1 MIEPYRGEFNA
12 GFTAE
17 KYAALLRLLD
27 ERTGTAIRFRV
38 AETPCFFAKALMD
51 DMVRTGVELTEQL
64 LGDAAYMRDSDATI
78 PAEYCVPGQDEHP
91 HFMTVD
97 FGLVRGADGE
107 LRPKLVELQAFP
119 SLFGYQTVLAEAYRE
134 VFGLSPELK
143 NLLGGLD
150 DAAYWRLMREV
161 VVGDHA
167 PENVA
172 LVEVHPEA
180 QKTAPDFHVHAERLG
195 IAVVDVTQIVKQG
208 KRLFYRGKGGG
219 LVPLERIYNRVIVD
233 EVMREGVTL
242 PFAYRDELEVE
253 WAGHPNWYF
262 RLSKFSL
269 PYLRHEAVPAAVFV
283 DDWFAGRGRERLP
296 ESREQWV
303 LKPLYSFAGKGIQF
317 APTDEELAAI
327 AVEDRHGYLLQE
339 RVQFEPVIRTPEG
352 MTQAEV
358 RILYVWPDGGE
369 LTPMT
374 SLVRMGRGLM
384 MGVDHNRERTWVG
397 GSAGFFA

>member
-27 ERTGTAIRFRV
+27 ERTGTTISFRV

-78 PAEYCVPGQDEHP
+78 PAEYCVPGQDAHP

-134 VFGLSPELK
+134 VFGLAPELK

-161 VVGDHA
+161 IVGDHA

-195 IAVVDVTQIVKQG
+195 IAVVDVTQIVKEG

-269 PYLRHEAVPAAVFV
+269 PYLRHKAVPAAVFL

-296 ESREQWV
+296 EGREQWV

-358 RILYVWPDGGE
+358 RILYVWPDGGA

-397 GSAGFFA
+397 GSAGFFV

>member
-27 ERTGTAIRFRV
+27 ERTGTKISFRV

-64 LGDAAYMRDSDATI
+64 LGDAAYMRASDATI
-78 PAEYCVPGQDEHP
+78 PAEYCVPGQDGHP

-97 FGLVRGADGE
+97 FGLVRGVDGE

-119 SLFGYQTVLAEAYRE
+119 SLFGYQPLLGEAYRE
-134 VFGLSPELK
+134 VFGLAPELK
-143 NLLGGLD
+143 NLFGGLD
-150 DAAYWRLMREV
+150 DAAYWQLMRDV

-180 QKTAPDFHVHAERLG
+180 QKTVPDFHVHAERLG
-195 IAVVDVTQIVKQG
+195 IVVVDVTQIVKEG
-208 KRLFYRGKGGG
+208 KRLSYRGKGGG

-269 PYLRHEAVPAAVFV
+269 PYLRHEAVPAAVFL

-296 ESREQWV
+296 ESREQCV

-317 APTDEELAAI
+317 APTDAELAAI

-358 RILYVWPDGGE
+358 RILYVWPDGGR